1 MKSLKKTMAWILTV
15 TICLSL
21 FSVCG
26 TGVVT
31 AGAASEGPVQNS
43 VPGSDNN
50 ASLENSGM
58 TVKGTDSFGKMVG
71 EAVDEMSQEQTESDG
86 NNIFSVEMEG
96 SKALAEFETT
106 ENAMLTVAVF
116 DEAGE
121 AMLASGKAAVTPDD
135 TRAEITVNIDTMP
148 EYFLLRA
155 FLTDAENN
163 LPLCASYESSVYTQE
178 MQEFLSKEVSD
189 FDEDLVLNLDDD
201 DTNNFAVFDE
211 KTIFIDQNDENV
223 NVVTSVDDDN
233 RIYVI
238 ENADDI
244 FSSLN
249 PGDVL
254 SYQYDNDNQ
263 LIVKI
268 ESISVDGTT
277 VTIHGSDIE
286 LEDVFDYVKIDDVSG
301 SDKIQVDDEGRD
313 DFVTYNGM
321 IDDSQ
326 SDPQMP
332 TNKTASSVGAAADSE
347 AAGIDIE
354 GGTDMKFSFS
364 LRPTYEGSKKF
375 NGGLEIGFAAK
386 MKLYITLR
394 KQYFELKLDYSANFN
409 VGITVSDEAG
419 GTSGSTGNEGD
430 AFKIGLGK
438 LYFYLAGDVL
448 VETSPSFVGKISG
461 SITINATVEGSVG
474 SRMSVQEGFKSL
486 TSAPKWKFSIDVKGT
501 VFIGLQMK
509 AEANIL
515 KGLVKATLTTTLGGE
530 AVAKLEKFNGHEEEF
545 DYETGGSDSVE
556 HDCNSCVKGEI
567 YAKYAME
574 AKAKFLN
581 SKRLTIK
588 GTLAEIKIK
597 IFDFYVSDIDRGF
610 TICPHKRYKF
620 TFNVIDEF
628 NIPVKQAG
636 ISCEYTEDDGANVS
650 LSTATDDNGQ
660 ASLIFPSGKYTV
672 HVTSPDFD
680 DKDFSFNVIDE
691 PEIRTIKLSYKTV
704 YVPTSGSVVATGK
717 KIIIRG
723 YCGSQVLYTLYD
735 DGELV
740 ISGSGEMRDFGTG
753 WNENRPWYNYL
764 EKIKTATIENGVTH
778 IGIYSFDNCIN
789 LEKLI
794 IPPSMQSMYSSFENC
809 NNLKGI
815 YISDL
820 AAWCQM
826 QINSP
831 SWGGNQE
838 YYQSVPYS
846 ALYYAK
852 NLYLNG
858 KLLTDL
864 VVPDEVTFIGN
875 VNFAGCTNLKSVT
888 IGKNVRTIG
897 DFAFCQCSNLTSIK
911 VDDDNP
917 YFDSRNNCNAI
928 IHSNSNELISGCNS
942 TVIPNG
948 VEKIGLGAFAGSGI
962 LDLVIPDS
970 VKIIDE
976 YVFCSCSKL
985 KNLIIP
991 YGVKSIEKYTFYESK
1006 SLESVSIPDS
1016 VQKIGGGAFCYCEN
1030 LDNVV
1035 IPDDVDELGYY
1046 AFGFCSSL
1054 KNLHFPNNLKNLGYS
1069 AFSHCSSLE
1078 QVTLSNYITN
1088 IGSETFLYC
1097 SNLKSIIIPD
1107 SVTSI
1112 DEFAFYGCTSLESVK
1127 ISENIT
1133 QTSRW
1138 LFGNCTSLESIELTK
1153 KLETIT
1159 YYTFDGCTDLKS
1171 IFVPKSVKNVYHDAF
1186 LDCNSFSDI
1195 YYEGSESE
1203 WNNVSIQY
1211 EGNYRFRNAT
1221 VHFNCT
1227 GLPANSAELTAVKP
1241 ENNAQAAP
1249 APAVQK
1255 AEPVNKIIAEPESV
1269 GDSPE
1274 QGNTFTREYL
1284 VPGTEALLMIL
1295 EGTPED
1301 YSTETSALIYIAQ
1314 TAVADDGKATFTVPQ
1329 SLDQFY
1335 YVAVIFGA
1343 CQHVTGDRIV
1353 LSEPT
1358 GDEDGVGIKVCERC
1372 GEVVETEAIPHN
1384 VYAKGD
1390 ANRDRVIDVRDV
1402 TAVQRHLSD
1411 FEPIPE
1417 AYLTPADFDGDGAVT
1432 IADATAIQMFLAE
1445 FDISYSTG
1453 S

>member
-1 MKSLKKTMAWILTV
+1 MKTLKKSMAWILTV

-31 AGAASEGPVQNS
+31 AGAASEVPVQNS
-43 VPGSDNN
+43 VTGGDNN
-50 ASLENSGM
+50 ASLENSGI

-106 ENAMLTVAVF
+106 GNAVLTVAVF

-135 TRAEITVNIDTMP
+135 TRAEITVNINTMP

-189 FDEDLVLNLDDD
+189 FNEDLVLNLDDD

-301 SDKIQVDDEGRD
+301 SDKIQVDNEGRD
-313 DFVTYNGM
+313 DFVTYNGI

-326 SDPQMP
+326 SNSQMP
-332 TNKTASSVGAAADSE
+332 TNKTSSSVGAAADSKST
-347 AAGIDIE
+347 GLDIE
-354 GGTDMKFSFS
+354 GGLNMKCSFT
-364 LRPTYEGSKKF
+364 LRPNDGGSKKF
-375 NGGLEIGFAAK
+375 NGGIDIGFAAK

-394 KQYFELKLDYSANFN
+394 KQYFELKLDYSGNFN

-419 GTSGSTGNEGD
+419 GTSGSIDDENND
-430 AFKIGLGK
+430 FKISLGK
-438 LYFYLAGDVL
+438 LYFYFAGDVL

-461 SITINATVEGSVG
+461 SITLNATFKGSLG

-486 TSAPKWKFSIDVKGT
+486 NSAPKWKFSIDVKGT

-530 AVAKLEKFNGHEEEF
+530 AVAKLEKFNGQELESG
-545 DYETGGSDSVE
+545 DSGSVE

-574 AKAKFLN
+574 AKVKFLN

-610 TICPHKRYKF
+610 TICPHKRYKY

-680 DKDFSFNVIDE
+680 DKDYSFRVVDE
-691 PEIRTIKLSYKTV
+691 PEIRTIKLSYNNAYT
-704 YVPTSGSVVATGK
+704 PASGSVVATGK

-740 ISGSGEMRDFGTG
+740 ISGNGEMRDFGTG

-794 IPPSMQSMYSSFENC
+794 IPPSVHSMYSSFANC

-826 QINSP
+826 QIDSP
-831 SWGGNQE
+831 LWGGNLE
-838 YYQSVPYS
+838 YYQSVTYS
-846 ALYYAK
+846 PLYYAK

-858 KLLTDL
+858 NLVTDII
-864 VVPDEVTFIGN
+864 VPDEVTKIGN
-875 VNFAGCTNLKSVT
+875 VNFAGCTNLRSVT
-888 IGKNVRTIG
+888 IGKNVSEIG
-897 DFAFCQCSNLTSIK
+897 YYAFSSCSNLTRII

-928 IHSNSNELISGCNS
+928 IHSNSNALISGCNS
-942 TVIPNG
+942 TVIPNS

-970 VKIIDE
+970 VKTIDA
-976 YVFCSCSKL
+976 YAFCSCSKL

-991 YGVKSIEKYTFYESK
+991 YGVQSIEKCTFCESK
-1006 SLESVSIPDS
+1006 SLENISLPESIKYIDTHAFSSCEKLEQIYIPDSAEIKGEQIFRGCSNLKTAHLPQCLKSISDSFFLGCSKLEQIIIPDS
-1016 VQKIGGGAFCYCEN
+1016 VEKIGS
-1030 LDNVV
+1030 
-1035 IPDDVDELGYY
+1035 Y
-1046 AFGFCSSL
+1046 AF
-1054 KNLHFPNNLKNLGYS
+1054 
-1069 AFSHCSSLE
+1069 
-1078 QVTLSNYITN
+1078 
-1088 IGSETFLYC
+1088 SECT
-1097 SNLKSIIIPD
+1097 SLKSIIIPD
-1107 SVTSI
+1107 NVTTI
-1112 DEFAFYGCTSLESVK
+1112 DVGAFQICTSLESVK
-1127 ISENIT
+1127 LSENLT
-1133 QTSRW
+1133 QTSNG
-1138 LFGNCTSLESIELTK
+1138 LFAACTSLESIELPK

-1159 YYTFDGCTDLKS
+1159 YYTFDGCTNLKS

-1186 LDCNSFSDI
+1186 RDCNSISDI

-1227 GLPANSAELTAVKP
+1227 GLPANSAELTAAKP
-1241 ENNAQAAP
+1241 ENKAQAAP

-1274 QGNTFTREYL
+1274 QNNTFTREYL
-1284 VPGTEALLMIL
+1284 APGTEALLMIL
-1295 EGTPED
+1295 QGTPED
-1301 YSTETSALIYIAQ
+1301 YSTENSALIYIAQ
-1314 TAVADDGKATFTVPQ
+1314 TTVADDGKATFTVPQ
-1329 SLDQFY
+1329 SLDQYY

-1343 CQHVTGDRIV
+1343 CQHVTGDWIV

-1358 GDEDGVGIKVCERC
+1358 GDEDGVRIKVCERC

-1384 VYAKGD
+1384 AYAKGD
-1390 ANRDRVIDVRDV
+1390 ANRDGVIDVRDV
-1402 TAVQRHLSD
+1402 TAIQRHLSD

-1445 FDISYSTG
+1445 FDIPYSTG